1 MLGLLVGL
9 LRRAVAAFMVLFI
22 FSLAALPS
30 TK

>member
-9 LRRAVAAFMVLFI
+9 LRRAVAAFMVLLS